1 MTLPAR
7 TIAEVSRRTGVSEDA
22 ITRGGRGSARSPRRP
37 DEIQARQVAAL
48 TLRSAGYSYPEIAR
62 ALGHRSHTPIIDT
75 VRRADD
81 IQHRLAL
88 EIAAVVTVPP
98 ASAPPE
104 DLDGPPFPG
113 FSDAAGAA

>member
-1 MTLPAR
+1 MTLPIR

-22 ITRGGRGSARSPRRP
+22 ITRGGRGSIRSPRRP
-37 DEIQARQVAAL
+37 ADIQARQVAAIVL
-48 TLRSAGYSYPEIAR
+48 YRAGYSFPEIAR
-62 ALGHRSHTPIIDT
+62 ALGHRSHSRIIDT
-75 VRRADD
+75 VRQADD
-81 IQHRLAL
+81 MQHRLAA

-104 DLDGPPFPG
+104 DLDGPAWAR